1 MFNKPKIAALGAEF
15 LGTGVLVMVALVLF
29 NTTAVSWFVGTS
41 LAITTAV
48 VVAMFGSIS
57 GAHINPAITLGM
69 WTARKIGTI
78 RAVGYIAAQMLGGLA
93 SWQLYQYLINHTLP
107 ARSVSFDTRIWLA
120 EVVGAAILATGFAAA
135 VVRGFDNL
143 QRAVVYG
150 ASTFVAIVIAAT
162 ASAGLVNPAIA
173 LGLRSWSTVYVLG
186 PLVGGIIGVN
196 LYVYLFAPETKKKV
210 APKKRK

>member
-1 MFNKPKIAALGAEF
+1 MINKPKVAVLGAEF
-15 LGTGVLVMVALVLF
+15 LGTAVLVMVALVLF

-41 LAITTAV
+41 LAITAAV
-48 VVAMFGSIS
+48 VVAVFGSIS

-107 ARSVSFDTRIWLA
+107 ARSGSFDTRIWLA
-120 EVVGAAILATGFAAA
+120 EVVGTAILATGFAAA
-135 VVRGFDNL
+135 VVRGFENL

-150 ASTFVAIVIAAT
+150 ASYFVAIVVAST
-162 ASAGLVNPAIA
+162 ASAGLVNPAVA
-173 LGLRSWSTVYVLG
+173 LGLRSWSTAYVLG

-196 LYVYLFAPETKKKV
+196 LYVYLFAPDGKKS
-210 APKKRK
+210 AKKAK

>member
-15 LGTGVLVMVALVLF
+15 LGTAVLVMVALVMF

-41 LAITTAV
+41 LAITAAV
-48 VVAMFGSIS
+48 IVAMFGSIS
-57 GAHINPAITLGM
+57 GAHINPAVTLGM

-78 RAVGYIAAQMLGGLA
+78 RAIGYVAAQMLGGLA
-93 SWQLYQYLINHTLP
+93 SWQLYQYLINHTLT

-120 EVVGAAILATGFAAA
+120 EVVGTAILVTAFASAI
-135 VVRGFDNL
+135 VRGLDNL

-150 ASTFVAIVIAAT
+150 ASYFVAIVVAGT

-186 PLVGGIIGVN
+186 PLVGGIIGAN
-196 LYVYLFAPETKKKV
+196 LYVYLFAPDVKKK
-210 APKKRK
+210 ASPRKR

>member
-1 MFNKPKIAALGAEF
+1 MLNKPKVAVLGAEF
-15 LGTGVLVMVALVLF
+15 LGTAVLVMVALVLF

-41 LAITTAV
+41 LAITAAV
-48 VVAMFGSIS
+48 VVAVFGSIS

-107 ARSVSFDTRIWLA
+107 ARSVSFDTRVWLA
-120 EVVGAAILATGFAAA
+120 EVVGAAILATGFTAA

-150 ASTFVAIVIAAT
+150 ASYFVAIVVAAT
-162 ASAGLVNPAIA
+162 ASSGLVNPAIA

-186 PLVGGIIGVN
+186 PLVGGIVGVN
-196 LYVYLFAPETKKKV
+196 LYVYLFAPDDKKKS
-210 APKKRK
+210 AKKR

>member
-1 MFNKPKIAALGAEF
+1 MFNKPKVAALGAEF
-15 LGTGVLVMVALVLF
+15 LGTAVLVMVALVLF

-41 LAITTAV
+41 LAITV
-48 VVAMFGSIS
+48 VTIVAIFGSIS

-78 RAVGYIAAQMLGGLA
+78 RAIGYIAAQLLGGLA

-120 EVVGAAILATGFAAA
+120 EVVGTAILATGFAAA

-143 QRAVVYG
+143 QRAAVYG
-150 ASTFVAIVIAAT
+150 VSYFVAIVV
-162 ASAGLVNPAIA
+162 ASAASSGIVNPAIA

-186 PLVGGIIGVN
+186 PLVGGIVGVN
-196 LYVYLFAPETKKKV
+196 LYTYLFAPEKKKATKKS
-210 APKKRK
+210 

>member
-1 MFNKPKIAALGAEF
+1 MLNKPKIAALGAEF
-15 LGTGVLVMVALVLF
+15 LGTAVLVMVALVLF

-41 LAITTAV
+41 LAITAAV

-57 GAHINPAITLGM
+57 GAHINPAITLGL
-69 WTARKIGTI
+69 WTARKLGTI
-78 RAVGYIAAQMLGGLA
+78 RAIGYIAAQLLGGLA
-93 SWQLYQYLINHTLP
+93 SWQLYQYLINHTLT
-107 ARSVSFDTRIWLA
+107 ARTVSFDTRVWLA

-135 VVRGFDNL
+135 VIRKLDNL

-150 ASTFVAIVIAAT
+150 ASYFVAIVV
-162 ASAGLVNPAIA
+162 ASAASSGIVNPAIA

-196 LYVYLFAPETKKKV
+196 LYVYLFALDKKG
-210 APKKRK
+210 AASGKR